1 MWYALSEH
9 YILKKLTGNSMHDEL
24 LLSDNLLLPWQ
35 TQLHVQ
41 LCWFQDSLIA
51 ATHRLYFIISLG
63 DSYEAN
69 RNPHVSQVLSRDERW
84 GSPNHAERPFCL
96 GSCPFAQVSIRLSPA
111 PTLQSR
117 LCHLPEMWDQRCHCI
132 AALNVPIAVNNL
144 QSTLCILRHV
154 WGATW
159 GLRALTAVIMHSN
172 MATETAGLKAGWFRS
187 TGSSPISTG
196 TATHSA
202 YPRFP
207 QAQGMG
213 KSSLIWA
220 ATRIIRKCTA
230 TAAWYMFSPALCCC
244 VAELHNKN

>member
-1 MWYALSEH
+1 MRFAESCWKAFLLGFLSFCSSFYSSEPCS
-9 YILKKLTGNSMHDEL
+9 NS
-24 LLSDNLLLPWQ
+24 
-35 TQLHVQ
+35 T
-41 LCWFQDSLIA
+41 
-51 ATHRLYFIISLG
+51 
-63 DSYEAN
+63 
-69 RNPHVSQVLSRDERW
+69 
-84 GSPNHAERPFCL
+84 
-96 GSCPFAQVSIRLSPA
+96 VSIVSSPWNVRSEVS
-111 PTLQSR
+111 L
-117 LCHLPEMWDQRCHCI
+117 CI